1 MSVGKGTLP
10 CKAGQA
16 GMLAEPRAE
25 AGSLAR
31 SRLAGRHGIGVWSW
45 RSPLLEGEG
54 IQPLQENLVGWE
66 S

>member
-1 MSVGKGTLP
+1 
-10 CKAGQA
+10 
-16 GMLAEPRAE
+16 MLAEPRAE

-45 RSPLLEGEG
+45 RSPLLEREG

-66 S
+66 N